1 MPTGRVVTK
10 HNFVR
15 RTVPLAGCHR
25 RTPPVEMPAPLPPPK
40 WGQRAATADR
50 QGLKRPQ

>member
-1 MPTGRVVTK
+1 MAFANSDSWRVTGT
-10 HNFVR
+10 
-15 RTVPLAGCHR
+15 
-25 RTPPVEMPAPLPPPK
+25 PPK